1 MKKIILTS
9 LASALIVVP
18 SISFAWAD
26 YMEIMPISNDI
37 TTSVEKTDLSDENKL
52 IIRNNKIES
61 DYEYNN
67 INYYTSKIKAENI
80 VIPEDIKNESNK
92 IYFLVEEWSRIFYM
106 EDSMLSWKWG
116 SSEVK
121 DVYNYKIVDFTE
133 SKDEYLF
140 QNKDLV
146 KNFWDDDYVWVSIT
160 LMADMK
166 DATKMVLSNPVYI
179 DINNKRWTLSNL
191 LSKNNPDRYYGY
203 YNTSKLEDYLLE
215 FWDKLSREQ
224 YKKILNK
231 ADSRIKSSIE
241 KNNDTMETLLN
252 SINKESDFE
261 KNLDKYQALTETTQ
275 LLNSL
280 NSAVKNQIQS
290 IRAYDIIDA
299 LLK

>member
-26 YMEIMPISNDI
+26 YMEIMPISTEF

-67 INYYTSKIKAENI
+67 VNYYTSKIKAENI
-80 VIPEDIKNESNK
+80 VIPDDIKNKSNK
-92 IYFLVEEWSRIFYM
+92 IYFLVEEWSRVFYL
-106 EDSMLSWKWG
+106 EDSMVSWKWG

-146 KNFWDDDYVWVSIT
+146 KSFWDDDYVWVSIT

-166 DATKMVLSNPVYI
+166 DGTKMVLSNPAYI

-191 LSKNNPDRYYGY
+191 VSKNNSDRYYGY

-241 KNNDTMETLLN
+241 KNNDTMDKLLN

-261 KNLDKYQALTETTQ
+261 KNVDKYQALSETTQ

-290 IRAYDIIDA
+290 IRAYDVIDA